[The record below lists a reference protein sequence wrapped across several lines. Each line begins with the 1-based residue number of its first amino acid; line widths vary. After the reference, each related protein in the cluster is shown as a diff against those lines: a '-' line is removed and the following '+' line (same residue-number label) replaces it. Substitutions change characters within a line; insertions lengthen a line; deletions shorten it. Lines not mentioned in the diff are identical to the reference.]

1 MINIL
6 LVEDDPCDQQL
17 AKWILAKP
25 LQTVEFTIETAG
37 SAKIGLERLRFRSFD
52 LVLLDLAL
60 PDSDGLETVETFHNA
75 NSKIPVVVLTGLD
88 SEETGLEAIKK
99 GAADYL
105 VKGRGIKHQLAK
117 SILYALERGRAEEE
131 LQENETK
138 FRAIFDHTFQF
149 IGLMTPDGILIEA
162 NRTALAF
169 AGIKDSD
176 VLGKPF
182 WETPWWTHST
192 QMQDKLRAAVKA
204 ASQGQF
210 VRFEATHPA
219 SDGSIHYIDFS
230 LKPVKNETGDVV
242 LLIPEGR
249 DITERKRA
257 EEVLR
262 ASEAKYRI
270 LLENL
275 PQKIFFKDRNLA
287 YISCNDN
294 YARDLKIKSEEIVG
308 RTDYDFYPKELAEK
322 YRADDKRIMETGKI
336 EDIEGKYIRQGDEA
350 CVHTVK
356 TPVKDDQGN
365 IIGLLGI
372 FRDITHRK
380 KTEEELRKSEKAAKT
395 AYEQLEKA
403 NNELKSMHCQMVQSE
418 KLAAIGHL
426 AAGVAHE
433 MNTPVGFVA
442 SNFQTL
448 ESYVNKFKK
457 LLEMYDELVKT
468 IKTSEKTELL
478 TKAEVI
484 AKAYQTM
491 KMDFVLEDIQEL
503 FSDSKEGLE
512 RVTTIIE
519 NLRDF
524 SRIDQ
529 TDSFGEYNINDG
541 INTTLAVARN
551 TIKYDAEVKTELSEV
566 PVVFCNASQI
576 NQVFLNI
583 ILNAVQAIKTQ
594 EKGEKGVITIRTCST
609 EDEVVCEITDN
620 GPGIP
625 AEIISKIFDPFF
637 TTKPAGKGTG
647 LGLSI
652 SYDIIVN
659 KHKGKI
665 LVDSTVGKGAKF
677 TIKLPTKTKKEN
689 NTENMENYNEKK
701 ECVVSMKTGG

>member
-6 LVEDDPCDQQL
+6 LVEDDTCDQQL
-17 AKWILAKP
+17 VKWILAKP
-25 LQTVEFTIETAG
+25 SQTVEFTIQTAG
-37 SAKIGLERLRFRSFD
+37 SAKDGLERLKNYNFD
-52 LVLLDLAL
+52 LVLLDLGL
-60 PDSDGLETVETFHNA
+60 PDSNGLETVETFRNA
-75 NSKIPVVVLTGLD
+75 NLKIPFVVLTGLD
-88 SEETGLEAIKK
+88 SEERGLEAIKK

-117 SILYALERGRAEEE
+117 SILYALERKHSEEDLRE
-131 LQENETK
+131 SERK
-138 FRAIFDHTFQF
+138 ARAIFDHTFQF

-162 NRTALAF
+162 NRTALTF

-182 WETPWWTHST
+182 WDTPWWTHST
-192 QMQDKLRAAVKA
+192 QMQDKLRDAIKT
-204 ASQGQF
+204 ASQGQLA
-210 VRFEATHPA
+210 RFEATHKAP
-219 SDGSIHYIDFS
+219 DGSIHYIDFS
-230 LKPVKNETGDVV
+230 LKPIKNETGDVV

-249 DITERKRA
+249 DITERKQA

-275 PQKIFFKDRNLA
+275 PQKIFFKDRNLV
-287 YISCNDN
+287 YVSCNDN
-294 YARDLKIKSEEIVG
+294 YARDLKIKAAEIVG

-322 YRADDKRIMETGKI
+322 YRADDKRIMEAGAA
-336 EDIEGKYIRQGDEA
+336 EEIEGKYIQDGQEFF
-350 CVHTVK
+350 VHTIK
-356 TPVKDDQGN
+356 TPVKNDQGN

-403 NNELKSMHCQMVQSE
+403 NNELKTMHSQMLQSE
-418 KLAAIGHL
+418 KLAAIGQL

-457 LLEMYDELVKT
+457 LLEMYDELAKA
-468 IKTSEKTELL
+468 IETSEKTELL
-478 TKAEVI
+478 NNAETITKLRD
-484 AKAYQTM
+484 TM
-491 KMDFVLEDIQEL
+491 KMDFILGDLHEL
-503 FSDSKEGLE
+503 FNDSKEGLE
-512 RVTTIIE
+512 RVTNIIQ

-529 TDSFGEYNINDG
+529 TDSYGDYNINDS

-551 TIKYDAEVKTELSEV
+551 TIKYDAEVKTELSEI

-576 NQVFLNI
+576 NQVVLNI

-609 EDEVVCEITDN
+609 EDEVICEIADN

-625 AEIISKIFDPFF
+625 AEIIPKIFDPFF

-665 LVDSTVGKGAKF
+665 LVDSTIGKGAKF
-677 TIKLPTKTKKEN
+677 TIMLPIKTKKEDSN
-689 NTENMENYNEKK
+689 KKPENYDEKE